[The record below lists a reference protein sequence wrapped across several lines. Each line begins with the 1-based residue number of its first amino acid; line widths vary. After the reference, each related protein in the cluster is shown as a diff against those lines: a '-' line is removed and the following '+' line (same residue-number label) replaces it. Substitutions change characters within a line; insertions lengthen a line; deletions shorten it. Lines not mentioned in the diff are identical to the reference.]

1 MHLALFCGTICVVQ
15 CASSASLLPF
25 SKDAKTQAGDGD
37 GGQGKGGGGG
47 DAESEPGEVGE
58 RCCQAIKDKS
68 C

>member
-1 MHLALFCGTICVVQ
+1 MCKQCKHVALF
-15 CASSASLLPF
+15 
-25 SKDAKTQAGDGD
+25 KDAKTQAGGGG
-37 GGQGKGGGGG
+37 GGQGEGGGGG

>member
-1 MHLALFCGTICVVQ
+1 MQ
-15 CASSASLLPF
+15 CASSASMLPF
-25 SKDAKTQAGDGD
+25 FKDAKTQAGG
-37 GGQGKGGGGG
+37 GGQGEGGGG